1 MVLGS
6 NITQVFRSTKGTH
19 IRSML
24 EFVKRKRNHYF
35 STQGT
40 GLVGSFDFA
49 VEGTA
54 LLFAVAA
61 AALRAAT
68 SKKEA
73 MT

>member
-1 MVLGS
+1 MGKSLGGGLGGS
-6 NITQVFRSTKGTH
+6 
-19 IRSML
+19 
-24 EFVKRKRNHYF
+24 HYF

-54 LLFAVAA
+54 LLLAATA

-73 MT
+73 MSEDRNDTRRCV

>member
-1 MVLGS
+1 MIKRMERREG
-6 NITQVFRSTKGTH
+6 KG
-19 IRSML
+19 
-24 EFVKRKRNHYF
+24 RKGGHYF

-40 GLVGSFDFA
+40 GLVGSFDFE

-54 LLFAVAA
+54 LFCVAAA

-73 MT
+73 MERG